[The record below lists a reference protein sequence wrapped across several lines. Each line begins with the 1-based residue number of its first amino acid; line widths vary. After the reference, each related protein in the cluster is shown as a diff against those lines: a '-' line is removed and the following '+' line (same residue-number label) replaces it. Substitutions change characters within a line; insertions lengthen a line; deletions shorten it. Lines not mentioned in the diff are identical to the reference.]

1 MRVHN
6 NRVVWGELLRR
17 MTSTR
22 LAIIAWRIALL
33 YVVMQLCHAIF
44 YLYNADLVGEIAAD
58 EMAQLWRGALLFDN
72 ASIIYSML
80 LFLLLS
86 ALPIPDRWWNSR
98 AYRTTLAVCYILPAL
113 IVIAANMG
121 DTVYFH
127 YTQKRCTADEL
138 FFADNDNTIELM
150 LQFMWEN
157 MHLVAL
163 SLAMLAL
170 LIWGYG
176 LRCRA
181 EGLFQNV
188 ALRIVARIALLLFV
202 VFCCIV
208 GIRGG
213 MTRMTRPITMSNA
226 MLYTQS
232 PAKANLILSNPF
244 CIIRTLSGGV
254 TVPEFYEEDELNA
267 IFSPS
272 HYPAEYHS
280 EMFGRYEGYNV
291 VLFILESFSAEHSAY
306 LLPEEHT
313 GEGYTPNLDRL
324 MREGLCFSRC
334 YANGATSISA
344 PPTIWSSTP
353 SYETPFMLMSES
365 LAECRPMPRLLADKG
380 YSTAFFCGSER
391 GSMGFGAYARMTGID
406 KLYSMEDYAARYSMA
421 DFDGKWG
428 IWDEPFMRYMGEELS
443 AMQQPF
449 FATIFTLTSHHPF
462 IVPDEVRDELP
473 EGTTLNHRP
482 VAYSDRALGRFVEQY
497 RDEAWFS
504 NTLFVFVADHV
515 SSERMAE
522 RTLHAPGC
530 FHIVGCIYAGDG
542 SLEGNY
548 GSIVSQTDIMP
559 TVLGLVGNDEPY
571 FAIGRD
577 IFNEPWR
584 VPFTLIRSGYSY
596 VGLTDEYVVEFDGE
610 QITGVYGYDDLLHEQ
625 NMASST
631 DVSQTEKLLKAVLQ
645 SYYTR
650 VEAMNYAPDAK

>member
-1 MRVHN
+1 MRRLSH
-6 NRVVWGELLRR
+6 
-17 MTSTR
+17 TR
-22 LAIIAWRIALL
+22 LAIIVWRIVML
-33 YVVMQLCHAIF
+33 YATMQLCHAIF
-44 YLYNADLVGEIAAD
+44 YLYNADLVGEITAA
-58 EMAQLWRGALLFDN
+58 EIGQLWRGSLLFDN

-80 LFLLLS
+80 LFLILS

-98 AYRTTLAVCYILPAL
+98 VYRTTLFATYIIPAAV
-113 IVIAANMG
+113 VVAANMG

-138 FFADNDNTIELM
+138 FFADNDNTAELM

-157 MHLVAL
+157 MHLVL
-163 SLAMLAL
+163 LAL
-170 LIWGYG
+170 AIIALLAWGY
-176 LRCRA
+176 RRSRHA
-181 EGLFQNV
+181 EELFDGIILQSIS
-188 ALRIVARIALLLFV
+188 RILLLLFV
-202 VFCCIV
+202 VFCSIV

-232 PAKANLILSNPF
+232 PAKANMILSNPF
-244 CIIRTLSGGV
+244 CIIRTLSGSV
-254 TVPEFYEEDELNA
+254 TVPEFFEEEELKA
-267 IFSPS
+267 IYTPS

-313 GEGYTPNLDRL
+313 GEGYTPNLDRV
-324 MREGLCFSRC
+324 MSEGLCFSRC
-334 YANGATSISA
+334 YANGATSIAA

-365 LAECRPMPRLLADKG
+365 LAECRPMPRILADKG
-380 YSTAFFCGSER
+380 YDTAFFCGSER
-391 GSMGFGAYARMTGID
+391 GSMGFGAYARMTGIER
-406 KLYSMEDYAARYSMA
+406 LYSMEDYAARYSMA

-428 IWDEPFMRYMGEELS
+428 IWDEPFMKFMGEELTEL
-443 AMQQPF
+443 QQPF

-473 EGTTLNHRP
+473 AGTTLNHRP
-482 VAYSDRALGRFVEQY
+482 VAYSDRALGRFMEQC
-497 RDEAWFS
+497 RQESWFE

-522 RTLHAPGC
+522 RTLHSPGC

-542 SLEGNY
+542 SLRGEY
-548 GSIVSQTDIMP
+548 DSIMSQTDFMP
-559 TVLGLVGNDEPY
+559 TILGLVGNDEPY

-584 VPFTLIRSGYSY
+584 EPFTLIRSGYGY
-596 VGLTDEYVVEFDGE
+596 VGLSDDYVVDFDGCD
-610 QITGVYGYDDLLHEQ
+610 ILGVYGYDDVHRER
-625 NMASST
+625 NIATSA
-631 DVSQTEKLLKAVLQ
+631 DVENIEKMMKATLQ
-645 SYYTR
+645 SYYTH
-650 VEAMNYAPDAK
+650 VEARNYAPDVE

>member
-1 MRVHN
+1 MGAHN
-6 NRVVWGELLRR
+6 NRGVWRELLRR
-17 MTSTR
+17 LQHTR
-22 LAIIAWRIALL
+22 LAITAWRVAML
-33 YVVMQLCHAIF
+33 YVVLAVCHCIF
-44 YLYNADLVGEIAAD
+44 YLYNADLVGTISGD
-58 EMAQLWRGALLFDN
+58 ELGQLCRGALLFDN
-72 ASIIYSML
+72 PSIIYSLL

-98 AYRTTLAVCYILPAL
+98 GYRITLLVCYFLPAF
-113 IVIAANMG
+113 VVVAANMG

-138 FFADNDNTIELM
+138 LFADNDNTVELM
-150 LQFMWEN
+150 FQFMWEN
-157 MHLVAL
+157 MHLVVL
-163 SLAMLAL
+163 SLAILAL

-176 LRCRA
+176 YRRRT
-181 EGLFQNV
+181 EELFDGIVLQV
-188 ALRIVARIALLLFV
+188 VARIALLLLV
-202 VFCCIV
+202 VFYAIV

-254 TVPEFYEEDELNA
+254 TVPEFYDAEELEA
-267 IFSPS
+267 IYTPS
-272 HYPAEYHS
+272 HYPADYHS

-306 LLPEEHT
+306 LLPEEHADA
-313 GEGYTPNLDRL
+313 GYTPNLDQL
-324 MREGLCFSRC
+324 MRDGLCFKRC
-334 YANGATSISA
+334 YANGATSIVA

-365 LAECRPMPRLLADKG
+365 LAECRPMPRLLADRG

-391 GSMGFGAYARMTGID
+391 GSMGFAAYARMTGVD

-428 IWDEPFMRYMGEELS
+428 IWDEPFMKFMGEELS
-443 AMQQPF
+443 TMEQPF

-473 EGTTLNHRP
+473 AGTTLNHRP
-482 VAYSDRALGRFVEQY
+482 VAYSDRALGRFMEQC
-497 RDEAWFS
+497 RDEEWFD

-522 RTLHAPGC
+522 RTLDSPGC
-530 FHIVGCIYAGDG
+530 FHVVGCIYAGDKSLHG
-542 SLEGNY
+542 SY
-548 GSIVSQTDIMP
+548 DSIVSQTDIMP

-584 VPFTLIRSGYSY
+584 TPFTLIRSGYSY
-596 VGLTDEYVVEFDGE
+596 VGLTDDYFVDFDGSNAL
-610 QITGVYGYDDLLHEQ
+610 GAYRYDDIHRTEDIS
-625 NMASST
+625 ASEDISRVKQLMRAT
-631 DVSQTEKLLKAVLQ
+631 LQ
-645 SYYTR
+645 QYYTR
-650 VEAMNYAPDAK
+650 VKAMNYAPDER

>member
-1 MRVHN
+1 MK
-6 NRVVWGELLRR
+6 NRYNSSFLGELLRR
-17 MTSTR
+17 LSHTR
-22 LAIIAWRIALL
+22 LAITAWRIAML
-33 YVVMQLCHAIF
+33 YATMQLCHLIF
-44 YLYNADLVGEIAAD
+44 YLYNADLVGEITAA
-58 EMAQLWRGALLFDN
+58 EVGQLWRGSLLFDN

-80 LFLLLS
+80 LFLILS

-98 AYRTTLAVCYILPAL
+98 AYRTTLFTTYILPAFV
-113 IVIAANMG
+113 IVAANMG

-138 FFADNDNTIELM
+138 LFADNDNTVELI

-163 SLAMLAL
+163 SLALIAL
-170 LIWGYG
+170 LAWGYR
-176 LRCRA
+176 RCRHT
-181 EGLFQNV
+181 EELFDGII
-188 ALRIVARIALLLFV
+188 LRTVSRILLLLFV
-202 VFCCIV
+202 VFCSIV

-232 PAKANLILSNPF
+232 PTKANMILSNPF
-244 CIIRTLSGGV
+244 CIIRTLSSSV
-254 TVPEFYEEDELNA
+254 TVPKFFDAEELQS
-267 IFSPS
+267 IYTPS

-291 VLFILESFSAEHSAY
+291 VLFILESFSAEHSAH

-313 GEGYTPNLDRL
+313 GEGYTPNLDRI

-334 YANGATSISA
+334 YANGATSIMA

-365 LAECRPMPRLLADKG
+365 LAECRPMPRILADKG
-380 YSTAFFCGSER
+380 YDTAFFCGSER

-406 KLYSMEDYAARYSMA
+406 RLYSMEDYAARYSMA

-428 IWDEPFMRYMGEELS
+428 IWDEPFMKFMGEELTEL
-443 AMQQPF
+443 QQPF

-473 EGTTLNHRP
+473 AGTTLNHRP
-482 VAYSDRALGRFVEQY
+482 VAYSDRALGRFMEQY
-497 RDEAWFS
+497 RHEPWFE

-522 RTLHAPGC
+522 RTLHSPGC

-542 SLEGNY
+542 SLQGDY
-548 GSIVSQTDIMP
+548 DSIMSQTDFMP
-559 TVLGLVGNDEPY
+559 TILGLVGNDEPY

-584 VPFTLIRSGYSY
+584 EPFTLIRSGYGY
-596 VGLTDEYVVEFDGE
+596 VGLSDDYVVDFDGRD
-610 QITGVYGYDDLLHEQ
+610 ILGVYGYDDVHRERDI
-625 NMASST
+625 AISA
-631 DVSQTEKLLKAVLQ
+631 DVENIEKMMKATLQ
-645 SYYTR
+645 SYYTH
-650 VEAMNYAPDAK
+650 VEARNYAPDAR